1 MEPDGA
7 EPAGNASY
15 RGRFAPSPTGTLHLG
30 LARTALLAYL
40 RARSEGGAFVL
51 RSEDIDTPRVL
62 PGSLAGVLEDLR
74 FLGISW
80 DEGPDIA
87 GPFAPYE
94 QSQRV
99 ARYELAIAEL
109 SARGLVYPCTCSRK
123 EIALASAPHGPSEF
137 GAPYPGTCRLAPSRP
152 GAPFALRFRVPDVLP
167 TFIDALTGLP
177 VLPLA
182 QGDFVLRRADG
193 LYSYHLAVVVD
204 DIAMQV
210 SEVVRGADLA
220 GCTGLQLAL
229 YDALSAPR
237 PRFAHVPL
245 LLGSDGKRLAKRD
258 QASGVAAL
266 RTRGERADAI
276 VGELLASV
284 GLVPAGA
291 RLLPDEALAHFSW
304 QKLRAY
310 ALKNDP

>member
-1 MEPDGA
+1 MDPGTT
-7 EPAGNASY
+7 EPARKASY
-15 RGRFAPSPTGTLHLG
+15 RGRFAPSPTGSLHLG

-40 RARSEGGAFVL
+40 RARSESGAFVL
-51 RSEDIDTPRVL
+51 RSEDIDTPRVV
-62 PGSLAGVLEDLR
+62 PGSLAGILEDLR

-80 DEGPDIA
+80 HEGPDVS

-94 QSQRV
+94 QSRCFD
-99 ARYELAIAEL
+99 RYDQAIALLTE
-109 SARGLVYPCTCSRK
+109 RGLVYPCTCSRK

-152 GAPFALRFRVPDVLP
+152 GAPAALRFRVPDVLP
-167 TFIDALTGLP
+167 SFVDALTGRT
-177 VLPLA
+177 VEPLA

-193 LYSYHLAVVVD
+193 LYSYHLAVVAD

-229 YDALSAPR
+229 YDALGAPP

-245 LLGSDGKRLAKRD
+245 LLGADGKRLAKRD
-258 QASGVAAL
+258 QASGIAAL
-266 RTRGERADAI
+266 RAQGTPADQI
-276 VGELLASV
+276 VGELLRSL
-284 GLVPAGA
+284 GLVSAGT
-291 RLLPDEALAHFSW
+291 RLLPDEAVAAFSW
-304 QKLRAY
+304 QKLREH
-310 ALKNDP
+310 ALKSDP

>member
-1 MEPDGA
+1 MG
-7 EPAGNASY
+7 Y
-15 RGRFAPSPTGTLHLG
+15 RGRFAPSPTGALHLG

-40 RARSEGGAFVL
+40 RARAEGGAFVL
-51 RSEDIDTPRVL
+51 RSEDIDTPRIVS
-62 PGSLAGVLEDLR
+62 GSLASILEDLR

-80 DEGPDIA
+80 DEGPDVS

-94 QSQRV
+94 QAQRS
-99 ARYELAIAEL
+99 ARYEQAIAAL
-109 SARGLVYPCTCSRK
+109 SSRGLVYACTCSRR
-123 EIALASAPHGPSEF
+123 EIASASAPHGPSEF
-137 GAPYPGTCRLAPSRP
+137 GAPYPGTCRLGPTRP
-152 GAPFALRFRVPDVLP
+152 GAPAALRLRVPDALP
-167 TFIDALTGLP
+167 SFIDALSGRS
-177 VLPLA
+177 VEALA

-229 YDALSAPR
+229 YEALGAPV

-245 LLGSDGKRLAKRD
+245 LLGADGKRLAKRD
-258 QASGVAAL
+258 QASGIAAL
-266 RTRGERADAI
+266 RAQGKRADEI

-284 GLVPAGA
+284 ELVAAGT
-291 RLLPDEALAHFSW
+291 RLMPDEFVPSFSW
-304 QKLRAY
+304 DALRAA
-310 ALKNDP
+310 ALKSVP